1 MPQIGM
7 ATCDITNELGTVIQ
21 GATVGG
27 AARFVRDPLEANAL
41 YLGDDTTAVVLV
53 SCDLG
58 GLEPPVNHAARVA
71 MAEACGI
78 PARSIL
84 IGATHTG
91 GPSVIP
97 TNYRKAVD
105 EAYLARLVAW
115 LADTA
120 KRAVASAAPG
130 VLRYGQGRARIG
142 YNRRCCW
149 ANGSHTMSGDTS
161 RNDFTG
167 LEGPDD
173 PTHTVLVAEDGHGR
187 VLGLLHANTAHPC
200 TFYGADFY
208 SADYPGA
215 ARAYLRRA
223 LGADLPVLFFNG
235 AQGDIAT
242 EYLLEPRRIRE
253 SADHK
258 LARLAHLV
266 AGETL
271 RLMHEAPIIH
281 DPVLAHDVE
290 DVEVAVRLPASERLA
305 WAEEVLAK
313 VDAGEA
319 PGGMAVAL
327 AHGARLLQERF
338 GEQPRDVLPVHVVRV
353 GGLALVTEP
362 CELYCQYGL
371 EIRRRS
377 PAPLTAILGLTD
389 GYHGYCPT
397 PEAIQ
402 GGGYSGEPLY
412 WARLAPDAGGR
423 LVDAACRVVHRVWN

>member
-1 MPQIGM
+1 MLQIGA
-7 ATCDITNELGTVIQ
+7 ATCDITNELGTDIQ

-27 AARFVRDPLEANAL
+27 KARYIRDPLEANAL
-41 YLGDDTTAVVLV
+41 YVGDDTTVILLL

-58 GLEPPVNHAARVA
+58 GLEPPVNHAAREAV
-71 MAEACGI
+71 AEACGI
-78 PARSIL
+78 PSRSVL

-105 EAYLARLVAW
+105 DAYLARLVGW
-115 LADTA
+115 LADA
-120 KRAVASAAPG
+120 ARRAVASAAPG
-130 VLRYGQGRARIG
+130 VLRYGQGSARVG

-149 ANGSHTMSGDTS
+149 ADGSHTMSGDTS
-161 RNDFTG
+161 RGDFTG

-173 PTHTVLVAEDGHGR
+173 PTHTVLMAEDGRGR
-187 VLGLLHANTAHPC
+187 VQGLVHANTAHPC

-223 LGADLPVLFFNG
+223 LGAGLPVLYFNG

-242 EYLLEPRRIRE
+242 EHLLEPGRLRE
-253 SADHK
+253 SADCK
-258 LARLAHLV
+258 LARLGHLV

-271 RLMHEAPIIH
+271 RLVHEAAPLQDPI
-281 DPVLAHDVE
+281 LAHDFE
-290 DVEVAVRLPASERLA
+290 DVEVAVRLPSPGRLA
-305 WAEEVLAK
+305 WAEEVLAT
-313 VDAGEA
+313 VDAGED
-319 PGGMAVAL
+319 PRGMDVAK

-338 GEQPRDVLPVHVVRV
+338 GAQPSDVLPVHVVRV
-353 GGLALVTEP
+353 GGLALIAEP

-377 PAPLTAILGLTD
+377 PAEVTAILGLTD

-402 GGGYSGEPLY
+402 GGGYSGEPIY
-412 WARLAPDAGGR
+412 WTRLAADAGGR
-423 LVDAACRVVHRVWN
+423 LVDAACRLAHRVWS